1 VSLTTRLKAKAIAA
15 WLGPAGDVARK
26 TAGALRRRG
35 APSRLDV
42 YFDIA
47 DAWSYLAAQV
57 ARRLVDA
64 YGIELGFHVVTPPA
78 ADVAAQPAMRATH
91 AVRDCQLL
99 ADYYDL
105 DFPGRKD
112 ADSGMVRDIG
122 TALVKDR
129 APRAQ
134 LDAALAL
141 GDALWRGDRKAL
153 VALLGQLGQDAHG
166 AVAPILNAA
175 YNELR
180 EAGGYQAGT
189 FAYAGQWYGVDRVDH
204 LEAALA
210 DALGVEVKHVVAVR
224 PEAQR
229 GPLALGGKPPLT
241 CELWFSFRSPFSY
254 LALEQI
260 EEVLAPYDVPLVL
273 RPVAPMVTRGVPLP
287 AAKRGYLI
295 LDAKREADRLGIR
308 FGELCDPLGAG
319 VDNCLAIAAWARA
332 RSPAAAFAFAQS
344 ALRGIW
350 SEAKDVASYVDLREI
365 VERAELPWHD
375 AKHAIGDDAGAKL
388 AQANANDLAMFGLW
402 GVPSFR
408 LGDVVAWGQDR
419 LPMLADRL
427 RRHAA
432 VPAAVTAPAT

>member
-1 VSLTTRLKAKAIAA
+1 VSLTTRLKGKAIAA
-15 WLGPAGDVARK
+15 WLGPAGDVARR

-78 ADVAAQPAMRATH
+78 ADVAPQPALRARH

-99 ADYYDL
+99 ADYWDL
-105 DFPGRKD
+105 DFPGKKD
-112 ADSGMVRDIG
+112 ADSNMVRDVG
-122 TALVKDR
+122 TALVIDR

-141 GDALWRGDRKAL
+141 GDVMWRGDKKAL
-153 VALLGQLGQDAHG
+153 AALLGKLGQDAHG

-175 YNELR
+175 YSELR
-180 EAGGYQAGT
+180 AAGHYQGGM
-189 FAYAGQWYGVDRVDH
+189 FAYAGQWYSVDRIDH

-210 DALGVEVKHVVAVR
+210 EALNVEVKHVVAVR
-224 PEAQR
+224 PIAER
-229 GPLALGGKPPLT
+229 GPLALSAKPLA
-241 CELWFSFRSPFSY
+241 CEMWLSFRSPFSY

-260 EEVLAPYDVPLVL
+260 DAVLAPYHVPLVL
-273 RPVAPMVTRGVPLP
+273 RPVAPMVTRGIPLP
-287 AAKRGYLI
+287 PVKRMYAI

-308 FGELCDPLGAG
+308 FGEICDPLGTG
-319 VDNCLAIAAWARA
+319 IDNCLAIAAWAQA
-332 RSPAAAFAFAQS
+332 RSPADALAFAHS
-344 ALRGIW
+344 AMRGIW
-350 SEAKDVASYVDLREI
+350 AEAKDVASYVDLREI

-388 AQANANDLAMFGLW
+388 AQANANDLAVFGLW
-402 GVPSFR
+402 GVPSFKV
-408 LGDVVAWGQDR
+408 GDLVTWGQDR
-419 LPMLADRL
+419 LPLLADRL

-432 VPAAVTAPAT
+432 LPTT